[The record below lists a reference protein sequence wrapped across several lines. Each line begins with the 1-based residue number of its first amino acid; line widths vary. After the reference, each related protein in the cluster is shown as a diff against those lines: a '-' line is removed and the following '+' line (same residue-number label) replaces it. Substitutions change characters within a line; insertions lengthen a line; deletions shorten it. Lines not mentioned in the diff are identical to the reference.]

1 MKTVAHLIRRSLLGG
16 LAASFLCA
24 SAQAQSVEQFY
35 KGKTLHS
42 LVGLSAGGGNDLQMR
57 LVARHLG
64 KHIPGKPT
72 VVPQNMIGA
81 AGLVMA
87 NYLYRAA
94 PQDGTYIGL
103 LSNTLPS
110 RQAVGLDGVQYD
122 ASKFGWIGSISNT
135 VEILLLWK
143 TTGVTSIED
152 AKKQEIIVGGVG
164 TGGIGSSYPR
174 MINEFL
180 GTKFKVIEGYP
191 GSPQLDLAME
201 RGEVF
206 GRAHTWSGVKASKPQ
221 WLANKDAYVLVYGGI
236 KPPDLNGVPSLEELI
251 ADPANRQVVGIVLAG
266 LKLGYP
272 FTATP
277 GVPADRLKALR
288 DAFQAV
294 LTDPEF
300 LKETE
305 AMKVDLSPVSWQEMT
320 AVVDATLTAPPDVRE
335 RAKAFFAE

>member
-1 MKTVAHLIRRSLLGG
+1 MTTFIRSLFR
-16 LAASFLCA
+16 LAALAACA
-24 SAQAQSVEQFY
+24 GFADSAAAQDVAAFY
-35 KGKTLHS
+35 KGKTVHS

-57 LVARHLG
+57 LVARHLS
-64 KHIPGKPT
+64 KHIPGNPT

-122 ASKFGWIGSISNT
+122 ASKFGWMGSISNT

-143 TTGVTSIED
+143 TTDVTTIEE
-152 AKKQEIIVGGVG
+152 AKKKEIIVGGVG

-174 MINEFL
+174 MINEFV

-191 GSPQLDLAME
+191 GSPQLDLAVE

-206 GRAHTWSGVKASKPQ
+206 GRAHTWSGVKASKPN
-221 WLANKDAYVLVYGGI
+221 WLANKDVNIIVFGGI
-236 KPPDLNGVPSLEELI
+236 KPPDLNGVPNLEDLI
-251 ADPANRQVVGIVLAG
+251 SDPGNKQIVGIVLAG

-277 GVPADRLKALR
+277 NVPAPRLAALR
-288 DAFQAV
+288 AAFQAV

-305 AMKVDLSPVSWQEMT
+305 AMKIDLSPVSWQEMT
-320 AVVDATLTAPPDVRE
+320 AVVDATLTAPADVRE

>member
-1 MKTVAHLIRRSLLGG
+1 MKISRSIHPAALGG
-16 LAASFLCA
+16 LAACLLCA
-24 SAQAQSVEQFY
+24 AAEAQSVAEFY
-35 KGKTLHS
+35 KGKTVHS

-64 KHIPGKPT
+64 KHIPGRPN

-87 NYLYRAA
+87 NYMYRAA

-122 ASKFGWIGSISNT
+122 AAKFNWLGSISNT
-135 VEILLLWK
+135 VEIMLLWK
-143 TTGVTSIED
+143 TAGAASIEE
-152 AKKQEIIVGGVG
+152 AKKREIIVGGVG

-191 GSPQLDLAME
+191 GSPQLDLAVE

-206 GRAHTWSGVKASKPQ
+206 GRAHTWSGVKASKPN
-221 WLANKDAYVLVYGGI
+221 WLANKDVNILVYGGI
-236 KPPDLNGVPSLEELI
+236 KPPDLQGVPGLEELI
-251 ADPANRQVVGIVLAG
+251 ADPAAKQIVGIVLAG

-277 GVPADRLKALR
+277 NVPADRLKALR

-294 LTDPEF
+294 LSDPDF

-305 AMKVDLSPVSWQEMT
+305 AMKIDLSPVSWQEMT

-335 RAKAFFAE
+335 HAKAFFGE

>member
-1 MKTVAHLIRRSLLGG
+1 MTFIRSLFR
-16 LAASFLCA
+16 LAALAACA
-24 SAQAQSVEQFY
+24 GFADSAAAQDVAAFY
-35 KGKTLHS
+35 KGKTVHS

-64 KHIPGKPT
+64 KHIPGNPT

-143 TTGVTSIED
+143 TTGVMTIED
-152 AKKQEIIVGGVG
+152 AKKKEIIVGGVG

-174 MINEFL
+174 MINEFV

-191 GSPQLDLAME
+191 GSPQLDLAVE

-206 GRAHTWSGVKASKPQ
+206 GRAHTWSGVKASKPN
-221 WLANKDAYVLVYGGI
+221 WLANKDVNIIAFGGI
-236 KPPDLNGVPSLEELI
+236 KPADLNGVPNLEDLI
-251 ADPANRQVVGIVLAG
+251 VDPGNRQIVGIVLAG

-277 GVPADRLKALR
+277 NVPAPRLAALR
-288 DAFQAV
+288 AAFQAV

-305 AMKVDLSPVSWQEMT
+305 AMKIDLSPVSWQEMT
-320 AVVDATLTAPPDVRE
+320 AVVDATLTAPAEVRE